1 MNPTQARTNREL
13 DDLASPQTIAW
24 ALGGVAVGATV
35 ALVVLPYVTPAL
47 SLSLSTAQP
56 KTWWYLSRASG
67 LVAYALLAL
76 SMMLG
81 LLLSTRFAKGWPG
94 TATAFS
100 LHEHASVLGL
110 SFALFHAIVLLGDR
124 HTPFTVA
131 ELVLPFGAAY
141 HPFALGLGQL
151 AFYGTVLLVGSFYVR
166 KRIGQHA
173 WRILHF
179 VSFVV
184 FVAALAHGLLAGT
197 DHGSM
202 LAGIAPVAAIS
213 FFGFYRALSHVLAQ
227 RKPLSC
233 STPPCPPSLRST
245 GA

>member
-1 MNPTQARTNREL
+1 MSQPIRTNREL
-13 DDLASPQTIAW
+13 DDLASPATIAW
-24 ALGGVAVGATV
+24 AVGGVAAGATL
-35 ALVVLPYVTPAL
+35 ALLVLPHVMPAL
-47 SLSLSTAQP
+47 SSTQP

-94 TATAFS
+94 AATAFG

-131 ELVLPFGAAY
+131 QLVLPFGAAY
-141 HPFALGLGQL
+141 RPVALGLGQL
-151 AFYGTVLLVGSFYVR
+151 AFYGAVLLVGSFYVR
-166 KRIGQHA
+166 KRIGQRA

-179 VSFVV
+179 ASFAV
-184 FVAALAHGLLAGT
+184 FALALGHGLLAGT
-197 DHGSM
+197 DRSVM
-202 LAGIAPVAAIS
+202 LAGILPVAGVV
-213 FFGFYRALSHVLAQ
+213 FFACYRVLSGAFAQ
-227 RKPLSC
+227 RKPLIC
-233 STPPCPPSLRST
+233 SVPPCAPSLRST